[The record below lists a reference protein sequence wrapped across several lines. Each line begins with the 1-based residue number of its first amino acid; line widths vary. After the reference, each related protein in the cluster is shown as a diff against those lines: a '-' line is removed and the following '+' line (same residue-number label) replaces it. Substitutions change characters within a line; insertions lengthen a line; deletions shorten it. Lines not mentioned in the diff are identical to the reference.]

1 VIADPTTAPS
11 RIPLRGKPVRSSRL
25 GISFRVDLHVA
36 LVCALAAIAL
46 VVVLV
51 LSVLLGD
58 FSVPFGDAIRN
69 ALGIESGSS
78 YFVVHELRLPRSLTG
93 IMVGAAFGVAGAIFQ
108 SIARN
113 PLASPDVIGVNA
125 GASAVAVLVIVLW
138 NGSTTFVSLGAL
150 AGGLL
155 TAGVV
160 YALAWR
166 NGLSGYRLVLVG
178 IGIGSVLLGVTS
190 FLLTRTDL
198 NTAQRATVWLTGS
211 LNGRGWEHAGPVAV
225 TLAVLLPVT
234 FALGRK
240 MHILELGDEAARGLG
255 LDVERSRALL
265 VLAAV
270 TLASV
275 GTASAGPIGFVAL
288 VSPQIARRI
297 ARTPGAALLP
307 SAFVGALITCAA
319 DLVARRVLAPTELPV
334 GVITAMI
341 GAPYLLWLL
350 TRNDPTGAGR

>member
-1 VIADPTTAPS
+1 VIADGVQPGAAVQ
-11 RIPLRGKPVRSSRL
+11 LRGKPVRSRRPNV
-25 GISFRVDLHVA
+25 SFRIDLHVA
-36 LVCALAAIAL
+36 LVCALAFVAL
-46 VVVLV
+46 LLVLV

-69 ALGIESGSS
+69 AVGIESGSS
-78 YFVVHELRLPRSLTG
+78 YFVVHELRLPRALTG
-93 IMVGAAFGVAGAIFQ
+93 MMVGAAFGVAGAIFQ

-138 NGSTTFVSLGAL
+138 NGSTTLVSLGAL
-150 AGGLL
+150 VGGLV
-155 TAGVV
+155 TAAIV

-178 IGIGSVLLGVTS
+178 IGIGSVLLGVTA

-211 LNGRGWEHAGPVAV
+211 LNGRGWEHAGPVAI
-225 TLAVLLPVT
+225 TLAVLLPAT
-234 FALGRK
+234 CALGRK

-275 GTASAGPIGFVAL
+275 GTASARR
-288 VSPQIARRI
+288 SPVVWRAPRVRRCCPRRSSAR
-297 ARTPGAALLP
+297 
-307 SAFVGALITCAA
+307 
-319 DLVARRVLAPTELPV
+319 
-334 GVITAMI
+334 
-341 GAPYLLWLL
+341 
-350 TRNDPTGAGR
+350 